1 MLAIAPFVKFFKALM
16 AAIDACPRGPADNEA
31 ISRAVWNQ
39 YVWIVFDTSCIISIW
54 RADEDWC
61 WPEVPMHCVG

>member
-39 YVWIVFDTSCIISIW
+39 YVWIVFDTSYIIS
-54 RADEDWC
+54 
-61 WPEVPMHCVG
+61 